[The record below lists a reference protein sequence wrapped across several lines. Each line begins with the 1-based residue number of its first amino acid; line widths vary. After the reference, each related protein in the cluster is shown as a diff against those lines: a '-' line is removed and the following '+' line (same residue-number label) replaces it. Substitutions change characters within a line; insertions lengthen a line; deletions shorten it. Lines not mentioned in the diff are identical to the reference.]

1 MFRSPRFI
9 ICSAAAFYAVALA
22 VAWQQA
28 DARAQHRTQ
37 TILQSAEKSY
47 SDIIDGEIDAA
58 LRYVGGAV
66 VNLFGG
72 KPRAAGLARMEDL
85 ARTFNIDEIN
95 IVNSRGVAIASNV
108 PSVMG
113 FDFNTNALTR
123 EFMALTNGVTTLV
136 TQPFRKGVANPEML
150 CRYYGMA
157 FPSCDGFLQLGVTVE
172 RLRQNMYAYS
182 EAEADQILKDWH
194 FSVVGWYERAEKDPE
209 FKSGRMVRRR
219 DPETGERVVG
229 RFFNY
234 VDYPYIAY
242 IPESYC
248 YSQRNSAFAVT
259 ALVLGVLLFVF
270 VFILVRLASAS
281 AKLET
286 LHAAANARTAADLA
300 VAKTIQMSA
309 LPSSEGA
316 FMGHLE
322 FAFDAESAPA
332 REVGGDFYDFYAVSG
347 GRIIFLVADVSG
359 KGIPGALF
367 MMETK
372 NVLKNCLTE
381 FADIAEAVTEAN
393 RRICESN
400 RAELFVTAWIGALD
414 PKSGTFEYVNA
425 GHNRPFVRR
434 ADGTVEKVM
443 GKGGRF
449 LGMFDDASYRANV
462 LKLEKGD
469 CLYLYTDGVTEAMN
483 ARGEQFGEERLV
495 ASFTGYNANIRKRLC
510 DFVGA
515 AEQSDDITGLMIR
528 WDGAPDRVERPFPA
542 SDESLGPTLDFIR
555 GALAG
560 LQPKTVAGVLNA
572 ADEITSNIVNY
583 SGATEFSVSVERG
596 YNRLRLE
603 FSDDGKVYN
612 PLSHVDPDTHAAI
625 EDRPIGGL
633 GLVVVKRLS
642 DRVVYSRE
650 AGRNVLTILK
660 KFQRPI
666 DG

>member
-9 ICSAAAFYAVALA
+9 ICSAAAFYVVALA

-28 DARAQHRTQ
+28 DARAQHRTD
-37 TILQSAEKSY
+37 TILQSAEKGY
-47 SDIIDGEIDAA
+47 ADIIDGEIDAA

-72 KPRAAGLARMEDL
+72 KPQAASLERMKEL

-95 IVNSRGVAIASNV
+95 IVNSRGIAIASNIS
-108 PSVMG
+108 SVKG
-113 FDFNTNALTR
+113 FDFNTNVHTR
-123 EFMALTNGVTTLV
+123 AFMALTNGVTTLV
-136 TQPFRKGVANPEML
+136 AQPFRRGVANPEML

-157 FPSCDGFLQLGVTVE
+157 FPARDGFLQFGVTVD

-182 EAEADQILKDWH
+182 EAEADRILKDWH

-209 FKSGRMVRRR
+209 FKSGRTVRRR
-219 DPETGERVVG
+219 NPETGERVVG
-229 RFFNY
+229 RFFDY
-234 VDYPYIAY
+234 VGYPYVAY

-248 YSQRNSAFAVT
+248 YSQRNSAFVVT
-259 ALVLGVLLFVF
+259 ALVLGVLLFAF

-281 AKLET
+281 AKLEA
-286 LHAAANARTAADLA
+286 LHAAADARTAADLA
-300 VAKTIQMSA
+300 LAKTIQMSA
-309 LPSSEGA
+309 LPSGDGA

-322 FAFDAESAPA
+322 FAFDAESVPA
-332 REVGGDFYDFYAVSG
+332 REVGGDFYDFYAVPG
-347 GRIIFLVADVSG
+347 GRIVFLVADVSG

-367 MMETK
+367 MMEAK

-400 RAELFVTAWIGALD
+400 RAELFVTAWVGALD
-414 PKSGTFEYVNA
+414 PKSGTIEFVNA

-434 ADGTVEKVM
+434 ADGAVEKVM

-449 LGMFDDASYRANV
+449 LGMFDDASYRANA
-462 LKLEKGD
+462 LRLEKGD

-483 ARGEQFGEERLV
+483 AQGEQFGEGRLV
-495 ASFTGYNANIRKRLC
+495 ASFTGYNANIRKMLC

-515 AEQSDDITGLMIR
+515 AEQSDDITGLLIR
-528 WDGAPDRVERPFPA
+528 WNGVPECVERSFSA
-542 SDESLGPTLDFIR
+542 SVESLGPALDFIR
-555 GALAG
+555 NALAG
-560 LQPKTVAGVLNA
+560 LQPKTIASVLNA
-572 ADEITSNIVNY
+572 SDEIMSNIVNY
-583 SGATEFSVSVERG
+583 SDALEFAVAVERG
-596 YNRLRLE
+596 HDRLRLR
-603 FSDDGKVYN
+603 FSDGGKPYN

-633 GLVVVKRLS
+633 GLVVVKRLA
-642 DRVVYSRE
+642 DRVTYVRE
-650 AGRNVLTILK
+650 SGRNVLAIIK
-660 KFQRPI
+660 RIPAAI